1 MILSLMASPVTSIAE
16 AEMGFVEGVTYW
28 ENALSS
34 VYAPIC
40 VTSQSVLSKSK
51 YTNVYCLAAMLLD
64 GVL

>member
-40 VTSQSVLSKSK
+40 VTSQSLFEKK
-51 YTNVYCLAAMLLD
+51 EHGIIL
-64 GVL
+64 

>member
-1 MILSLMASPVTSIAE
+1 MILYLMDSPVTSIAE

-40 VTSQSVLSKSK
+40 VTSQSLFEKK
-51 YTNVYCLAAMLLD
+51 EHGIIL
-64 GVL
+64 